1 MKIYIYCLLLPFVS
15 LLAVSCSDDDDKLP
29 AVRPADHGTVVDNFG
44 NTYGWVRIGDLLW
57 TTSNA
62 NNGPDVWECSYFN
75 RSTWVNVLSN
85 DYGRIPQSSKDAM
98 NTYRLTYG
106 NLMNYATAVASAPEG
121 WRLPSDE
128 DWQKLEKALGMSDTG
143 AKGRRGNGQA
153 FRLQEKESGTELA
166 MIPAGGFIFEPVYG
180 VIRLNLQYQDVYGF
194 YWTSTVDPSYID
206 EETAYYRKFLVGN
219 GSIWRECSST
229 QQLMSVRWVKDAE

>member
-1 MKIYIYCLLLPFVS
+1 MKKYIYCLLLPFVS

-29 AVRPADHGTVVDNFG
+29 AVKPADHGTVVDNLG

-62 NNGPDVWECSYFN
+62 NNGPDVWECTYFN
-75 RSTWVNVLSN
+75 RFSWVNVLTN

-128 DWQKLEKALGMSDTG
+128 DWQKLEKALGMS
-143 AKGRRGNGQA
+143 
-153 FRLQEKESGTELA
+153 
-166 MIPAGGFIFEPVYG
+166 PAGGFIFEPVYG